1 MIMHFTGQ
9 WFIGERIEYRVTRIL
24 SEICLVVLKKGE
36 VAWAILNQ
44 RVTLAHEPH
53 VSSIKSHLVAVIKC
67 CRWLWTR
74 SSHWPYPNW
83 PDLWTVYPLVKLVL
97 QQLLGNT
104 YLLFRTLV
112 VWWHSSS
119 LISIA
124 ATKRRAHA
132 NPALWRWLWIV
143 FQHVQWFFQ
152 ATKTKPLQKCQSTAS
167 YVV

>member
-1 MIMHFTGQ
+1 MCCPLNLILV
-9 WFIGERIEYRVTRIL
+9 IEYLVSTTMRWHSSSLL
-24 SEICLVVLKKGE
+24 SIAATK
-36 VAWAILNQ
+36 Q
-44 RVTLAHEPH
+44 RTHTNPALW
-53 VSSIKSHLVAVIKC
+53 K
-67 CRWLWTR
+67 WLWTR
-74 SSHWPYPNW
+74 SSHW